1 MAQNTKPSIQTCW
14 HVLSFSFFR
23 SLPLFSSPL
32 FNPHL
37 LEERLVNPWLVSVNA
52 AYSRLRLRELATPV
66 RVCADLLCL
75 KPFFPLCLNFSTLEL
90 SMASLS
96 VSLTTIGVDSSFSS
110 HQDLLV
116 FHTCSFLSPL
126 VWQTDRPAPRP
137 RHSRCPTSF
146 TALIDT
152 SYTHARTPTQTYCR
166 CLLTWI
172 VLALPL
178 FELLVR
184 QSLLFAC
191 WMQTVASLRHS
202 GCVCV
207 CVCVCV
213 CHHGATLSFCLF
225 NGTFVLR
232 CVATYC
238 LSHLTCLSCYEDLR
252 KWRK

>member
-1 MAQNTKPSIQTCW
+1 MCVCVCAARSALQEHGTESETFYPNLLTCAFS
-14 HVLSFSFFR
+14 LSLFR
-23 SLPLFSSPL
+23 SLPLFSSPPL

-191 WMQTVASLRHS
+191 WMWMEASMCL
-202 GCVCV
+202 CVCV

-213 CHHGATLSFCLF
+213 IMAPLCP
-225 NGTFVLR
+225 
-232 CVATYC
+232 CVSSMAP
-238 LSHLTCLSCYEDLR
+238 SCYVA
-252 KWRK
+252 